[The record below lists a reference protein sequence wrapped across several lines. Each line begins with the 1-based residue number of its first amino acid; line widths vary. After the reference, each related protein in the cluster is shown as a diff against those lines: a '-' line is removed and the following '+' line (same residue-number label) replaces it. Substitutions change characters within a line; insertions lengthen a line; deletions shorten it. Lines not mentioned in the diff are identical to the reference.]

1 MTKRE
6 KRLYALQRKVAR
18 LEAQREY
25 GIKLLVRAVMEL
37 PNARKQVDRL
47 RLNLF
52 RHPVSD
58 AGKVEDAAPVPTD
71 HVAEDRSVPVDV
83 PVAVEDDAGNEPL
96 AAKPNDGL
104 DIPTY
109 LKRDLYDAAKRVASG
124 NGTETDKTKVRIA
137 KMKAKKTIKD
147 AELTGKRRRMPL
159 TGKAALDAIRRA

>member
-25 GIKLLVRAVMEL
+25 GIKLLVKAVMEL

-83 PVAVEDDAGNEPL
+83 PVAVEEACQSPHDTPHHRHSLASFRGGYQHDPSLAGACVVDHDERLRGSGLGDEGQGFGQLRGGGRSGGGEAL
-96 AAKPNDGL
+96 AG
-104 DIPTY
+104 
-109 LKRDLYDAAKRVASG
+109 
-124 NGTETDKTKVRIA
+124 
-137 KMKAKKTIKD
+137 
-147 AELTGKRRRMPL
+147 
-159 TGKAALDAIRRA
+159 